1 MTDPHYETV
10 THPATAHEDER
21 GRIVNVIQGHL
32 EHVAVITRAKG
43 AVFGNH
49 FHPSSPCVTP
59 FNVQRMYLISGRYR
73 SVSAPVDADGQ
84 FTGPPKTFIVEP
96 GDLTEVG
103 ENIGHAYLALED
115 CVFLN
120 INTHARE
127 ADEYGKHTKPLPV
140 RLIP

>member
-21 GRIVNVIQGHL
+21 GRIVNVIQRHL

-73 SVSAPVDADGQ
+73 SVSAPVDNEGV
-84 FTGPPKTFIVEP
+84 FIGPPQEFIVEA

-103 ENIGHAYLALED
+103 SGVGHAYEALED
-115 CVFLN
+115 CLFLN
-120 INTHARE
+120 LNTTTRE
-127 ADEYGKHTKPLPV
+127 VDGFGEHTKPLPV
-140 RLIP
+140 PLIP